1 MKEYAVSVCYPTY
14 ATIYVDAE
22 SDEDAIVK
30 AKKIDASGEAPMDFE
45 TDFSATPTFAIED

>member
-30 AKKIDASGEAPMDFE
+30 AKKIDASGEAPMDFA